1 MIRVLLILIL
11 YILYKINLL
20 GKLVSTSLPF
30 IFGFVLAYIV
40 SPLVYKLNKKLSKII
55 SISIIIILLVL
66 FIFILLYIIIPLF
79 IKESSNIYNL
89 FILVSSRFNINID
102 KLNNILNYQNILNG
116 ISLSLNVITNILIT
130 FISFIYILID
140 MDKIKEFIKNINI
153 KLYNYLSYISKDL
166 RIYISSL
173 IRISII
179 SFFEYTIA
187 FLLIRY
193 PNPILIGLLSGILN
207 MIPYLG
213 GMLTILITIILAP
226 SMIIPISI
234 LYIILGLI
242 DGYIISPYVYGK
254 YNKVNPILGLLA
266 LSIGGIFGPIG
277 VVLSYPVLI
286 IILSSI
292 RYLNSW

>member
-40 SPLVYKLNKKLSKII
+40 SPLVYKLNKKLPKII

-79 IKESSNIYNL
+79 IKKSSNIYNL

-102 KLNNILNYQNILNG
+102 KLNEFLNYQNILNG

-130 FISFIYILID
+130 LISFIYILID
-140 MDKIKEFIKNINI
+140 MDKIKEYIKNINI

-187 FLLIRY
+187 FLLIRH
-193 PNPILIGLLSGILN
+193 PNPILIGLLSGLLN
-207 MIPYLG
+207 MVPYIG
-213 GMLTILITIILAP
+213 GMLTILITILLAP
-226 SMIIPISI
+226 SMIISISI

-254 YNKVNPILGLLA
+254 YNKINPILGLLA